1 MTEVADFHLPFHF
14 ERRMCQNCI
23 LVDTYYTV
31 GPFKCKHCD
40 CQEFADSTSF
50 EDDWTIHNKNQRA
63 LAEAEQL
70 VADLAGEVAK
80 FEKDWFSTWN
90 SYNTEQ
96 IDFQQPTLIDS
107 FAYFSGEQ

>member
-1 MTEVADFHLPFHF
+1 
-14 ERRMCQNCI
+14 MCNNCT

-40 CQEFADSTSF
+40 YREFADSTSF
-50 EDDWTIHNKNQRA
+50 EDDWTVHNKNQRA

-70 VADLAGEVAK
+70 VADLTGEVDK
-80 FEKDWFSTWN
+80 FQKGWFSTWN

-96 IDFQQPTLIDS
+96 IDFQLPELIDP
-107 FAYFSGEQ
+107 FEYFSGEQ

>member
-1 MTEVADFHLPFHF
+1 MSEVLNFNLPFHF
-14 ERRMCQNCI
+14 ERLMCNNCT

-40 CQEFADSTSF
+40 YRDFSDSTNF

-70 VADLAGEVAK
+70 VADLAEEVAK
-80 FEKDWFSTWN
+80 FEKGWFSTWD
-90 SYNTEQ
+90 SYTTEQ